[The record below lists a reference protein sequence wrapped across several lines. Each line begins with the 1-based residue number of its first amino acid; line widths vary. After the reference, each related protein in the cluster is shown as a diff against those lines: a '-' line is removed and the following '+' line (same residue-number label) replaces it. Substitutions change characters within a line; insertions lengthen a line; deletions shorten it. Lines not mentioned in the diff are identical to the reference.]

1 MKAQTG
7 LIVAL
12 TALSLI
18 TGCASSPYMG
28 TGALLGGGVGAIAG
42 AAIDHHNPW
51 QGALVGGLAAP
62 PWGLGAAMCYSRGK
76 PASRSRARP
85 SPASPS
91 RGITTRL
98 SPPPVLRPRRAMGTA
113 LRRQT
118 PPPVRPTVTTAATRR
133 PLRGPRKALGR
144 RLNLTTARRRLHRPP
159 VLRPRRAMGTALRRQ
174 APPPVRPTVTTA
186 ATRRPPR
193 GPRKALGRRLNLT
206 TARRRLHRPPGTL
219 RPRPAMATARRR
231 LAPLLPRLP
240 APGSRWTLRDP
251 RGAPCRI
258 LTARHRLH
266 RPPGWGR
273 PPPMGRINV
282 RSNCRLPSGGLRR
295 SPSLPRQWQGQGAA
309 ELIRGRRAVPLL
321 STCYPPSPATREN

>member
-51 QGALVGGLAAP
+51 QGALIGGLAGTA
-62 PWGLGAAMCYSRGK
+62 LGAGGGYVLQQRQ
-76 PASRSRARP
+76 ASQPQQGQP

-98 SPPPVLRPRRAMGTA
+98 SP
-113 LRRQT
+113 
-118 PPPVRPTVTTAATRR
+118 
-133 PLRGPRKALGR
+133 
-144 RLNLTTARRRLHRPP
+144 PP